1 MKRKRIILTSAA
13 LVLASLTSC
22 VRINNNDSSS
32 TKESQNVEDNSSTKE
47 ESRTE
52 TGAVDTTEETKGE
65 ESTTTEEET
74 AEENSTTE
82 EETTEESSTTVKKIT
97 ITFINNGNT
106 VKCSQNEGD
115 NIASVSDPVKD
126 GYTFKGWY
134 LSEDGSGEAFDVNTL
149 IYEDISLYAIFEK
162 VEVKYTVSFDI
173 DGTKNTIEVIE
184 NNKVSKPQEPVK
196 QGYTFKGWY
205 LNSNGNGNE
214 YDFNTIITSDITLYA
229 IFEKAEVKYT
239 VSFDI
244 DGTKNTVEVLENN
257 KVSKPVDPERQGYVF
272 KGWYENIAD
281 ESSFDFDNL
290 ITSNI
295 TLYAVFEEVEINDVY
310 GSYEEGLYI
319 KFSDTSLNNVSVSY
333 KKVKDDTY
341 IKVDSNL
348 IRLDKDNSLVR
359 ADIVGLEKG
368 DYQIKYTKSD
378 GATYTTETIS
388 VSNYDRSGYAHFDY
402 ASDSTGVD
410 VTEGIGAYTNSGTLK
425 SDTVVVYVT
434 DETKNTVKATIGG
447 QSCTGLVSI
456 LQAQSKSKVPLDVR
470 IIGQISAAT
479 WNKIDYKVDGVKQ
492 ITPDSVIGVNRK
504 VLSKENWDENAII
517 KAGYN
522 TLDTSVY
529 SKLNGLTNKIKYD
542 DSKLEFDS
550 YYNMCDIKGASN
562 VTVEGIGTDAT
573 IFQWGFTWKN
583 SSSVEIRNLTFDD
596 YTEDACS
603 FEGSDD
609 SKTLDG
615 FKTGHIWIH
624 NNQFNEGINYW
635 DVCNEQDK
643 HEGDGAT
650 DFKKNAFITLS
661 YNHYIKNHKTGLVG
675 GSDSQHTASITFHH
689 NYYEECASRLP
700 LARQANMHM
709 YNNYYYKSSSY
720 SMSIRANGY
729 AFLEN
734 NYFEGGQNPYELKTG
749 SSGNGY
755 VKALDNIFDNVK
767 TTGDTY
773 YMVNNVT
780 SRIEAITN
788 TNLYGTTFDTDSSIF
803 YYDSTNMVSKVEN
816 LERASEAKE
825 TCLNNAG
832 VHKN

>member
-32 TKESQNVEDNSSTKE
+32 TKESQNVEENSSTKE

-65 ESTTTEEET
+65 EIT
-74 AEENSTTE
+74 TTE

-115 NIASVSDPVKD
+115 NIASVSEPVKE

-149 IYEDISLYAIFEK
+149 IYEDITLYAIFEK

-184 NNKVSKPQEPVK
+184 NNKVSKP
-196 QGYTFKGWY
+196 
-205 LNSNGNGNE
+205 
-214 YDFNTIITSDITLYA
+214 
-229 IFEKAEVKYT
+229 
-239 VSFDI
+239 
-244 DGTKNTVEVLENN
+244 
-257 KVSKPVDPERQGYVF
+257 VDPEKQGYVF
-272 KGWYENIAD
+272 KGWYENVTD

-295 TLYAVFEEVEINDVY
+295 TLYAVFEKVEINDAY

-341 IKVDSNL
+341 TKVDSEL
-348 IRLDKDNSLVR
+348 IRLDKDNLLVR

-368 DYQIKYTKSD
+368 DYQIKYTKSN
-378 GATYTTETIS
+378 GTSYTTETIS

-447 QSCTGLVSI
+447 SSYTGLVSI
-456 LQAQSKSKVPLDVR
+456 LQAQSKSKVPLDIR

-479 WNKIDYKVDGVKQ
+479 WNKIDYKVNGVKE
-492 ITPDSVIGVNRK
+492 ITPDSVIGANGK

-522 TLDTSVY
+522 TLDTGVY

-583 SSSVEIRNLTFDD
+583 SSSIEIRNLTFDD

-734 NYFEGGQNPYELKTG
+734 NYFDGGQNPYELKTG

-755 VKALDNIFDNVK
+755 VKALGNIFDNVK
-767 TTGDTY
+767 TTTDAY

-803 YYDSTNMVSKVEN
+803 YYDSTNKASKVEN

>member
-573 IFQWGFTWKN
+573 IFQWGFT
-583 SSSVEIRNLTFDD
+583 
-596 YTEDACS
+596 
-603 FEGSDD
+603 
-609 SKTLDG
+609 
-615 FKTGHIWIH
+615 
-624 NNQFNEGINYW
+624 
-635 DVCNEQDK
+635 
-643 HEGDGAT
+643 
-650 DFKKNAFITLS
+650 
-661 YNHYIKNHKTGLVG
+661 
-675 GSDSQHTASITFHH
+675 
-689 NYYEECASRLP
+689 
-700 LARQANMHM
+700 
-709 YNNYYYKSSSY
+709 
-720 SMSIRANGY
+720 
-729 AFLEN
+729 
-734 NYFEGGQNPYELKTG
+734 
-749 SSGNGY
+749 
-755 VKALDNIFDNVK
+755 
-767 TTGDTY
+767 
-773 YMVNNVT
+773 
-780 SRIEAITN
+780 
-788 TNLYGTTFDTDSSIF
+788 
-803 YYDSTNMVSKVEN
+803 
-816 LERASEAKE
+816 
-825 TCLNNAG
+825 
-832 VHKN
+832 

>member
-22 VRINNNDSSS
+22 VRINDNDSSS

-52 TGAVDTTEETKGE
+52 TGAVDTTEETKGDETTTNEETTSE
-65 ESTTTEEET
+65 ESTTTNEET
-74 AEENSTTE
+74 TEENSTTE

-134 LSEDGSGEAFDVNTL
+134 LSKDGIGEAFDVNTL
-149 IYEDISLYAIFEK
+149 IYEDITLYAIFEK

-184 NNKVSKPQEPVK
+184 NNKVSKP
-196 QGYTFKGWY
+196 
-205 LNSNGNGNE
+205 S
-214 YDFNTIITSDITLYA
+214 
-229 IFEKAEVKYT
+229 
-239 VSFDI
+239 
-244 DGTKNTVEVLENN
+244 
-257 KVSKPVDPERQGYVF
+257 DPEKQGYVF
-272 KGWYENIAD
+272 KGWYENITD

-295 TLYAVFEEVEINDVY
+295 TLYAVFEKVEINDAY

-341 IKVDSNL
+341 TKVDSNL

-368 DYQIKYTKSD
+368 DYQIKYTKSN
-378 GATYTTETIS
+378 GTSYTTETIS

-410 VTEGIGAYTNSGTLK
+410 VQAGIGAYTNLGTLK

-447 QSCTGLVSI
+447 KSYTGLVSI
-456 LQAQSKSKVPLDVR
+456 LQAQSKSKVPLDIR

-479 WNKIDYKVDGVKQ
+479 WNKIDYKVNGVTE
-492 ITPDSVIGVNRK
+492 ITPDSVIGSNGK
-504 VLSKENWDENAII
+504 VLSKEKLDESAII

-529 SKLNGLTNKIKYD
+529 SKLNGLTNLIKYD

-609 SKTLDG
+609 SKTVDG

-749 SSGNGY
+749 SNGNGY

-767 TTGDTY
+767 TTADTY
-773 YMVNNVT
+773 YMVNNVS
-780 SRIEAITN
+780 SRIETITN

-803 YYDSTNMVSKVEN
+803 YYDSTNKVSKVEN
-816 LERASEAKE
+816 LESAGEAKE